1 MQLSTALVLAA
12 AMCGAPVSPV
22 WAQGPQGLQAGN
34 WPTKL
39 VKIVVPFAPGS
50 TPDIVARI
58 LADGLQQKFASS
70 AFVVENKPGASG
82 NIGTDAVAKAA
93 PDGSTIGVS
102 IGGPLAINT
111 VLFSRL
117 PYDPSKDI
125 AAVTLLAIQPS
136 VLVVNTS
143 LGVDSVAGLIA
154 LLKKD
159 PGKYTYGSIGVGSL
173 SHLAMEAIGQKAG
186 AKMVHLPL
194 QGSPAAMTAL
204 LRDDVQIALLP
215 SIAVTPQLESGT
227 LRILA
232 ISTGKRSHFLPD
244 TVTLKE
250 AGIDLEA
257 DAWLGLIAPAGTSPA
272 ILARMQALA
281 SAVITSPAARDKLA
295 AQQMEP
301 VGSTAAEF
309 RAVIDA
315 EIGRWEPLIKAAGI
329 RIN

>member
-1 MQLSTALVLAA
+1 MRLITALVCVA
-12 AMCGAPVSPV
+12 AMYAAPVL
-22 WAQGPQGLQAGN
+22 AEGPEAN
-34 WPTKL
+34 AWPTKL

-50 TPDIVARI
+50 TPDSVARI
-58 LADGLQQKFASS
+58 LADGLQQKISGS
-70 AFVVENKPGASG
+70 TFVVENKPGASG
-82 NIGTDAVAKAA
+82 NIGTDAVAKAV

-111 VLFSRL
+111 ILFSRL
-117 PYDPSKDI
+117 NYDPSKDI
-125 AAVTLLAIQPS
+125 AAVTLLATQPS
-136 VLVVNTS
+136 VLAVNTS
-143 LGVDSVAGLIA
+143 LGVDNVADLIA

-186 AKMVHLPL
+186 ARMVHLPL

-204 LRDDVQIALLP
+204 LRGDVQIALLP
-215 SIAVTPQLESGT
+215 SIAVTPQLESGAI
-227 LRILA
+227 RILA
-232 ISTGKRSHFLPD
+232 ISTQKRSPFLPD
-244 TVTLKE
+244 TMTLKE
-250 AGIDLEA
+250 AGVDVEA

-272 ILARMQALA
+272 MLARMQALA
-281 SAVITSPAARDKLA
+281 AEVITSPAARDKLA
-295 AQQMEP
+295 TQQMEP

-315 EIGRWEPLIKAAGI
+315 EISRWEPLIKAAGI

>member
-1 MQLSTALVLAA
+1 MRLITVLVSLMAMYAAPALAE
-12 AMCGAPVSPV
+12 
-22 WAQGPQGLQAGN
+22 GPKAGD

-50 TPDIVARI
+50 TPDIAARI
-58 LADGLQQKFASS
+58 LADGLQQRVPSS

-111 VLFSRL
+111 ILFSKL
-117 PYDPSKDI
+117 NYDPSKDL
-125 AAVTLLAIQPS
+125 AAVTLLATQPS
-136 VLVVNTS
+136 VLAVNTS
-143 LGVDSVAGLIA
+143 LGVDSVADLIA

-186 AKMVHLPL
+186 ARMVHLPL

-204 LRDDVQIALLP
+204 LRDDVQLALLP
-215 SIAVTPQLESGT
+215 SIAVTPQLESGAIK
-227 LRILA
+227 ILA
-232 ISTGKRSHFLPD
+232 ISTQKRSPFLPD

-250 AGIDLEA
+250 AGIDVEA
-257 DAWLGLIAPAGTSPA
+257 DAWLGLIAPAGTPPEM
-272 ILARMQALA
+272 LARMQALA
-281 SAVITSPAARDKLA
+281 TEVITSPAARDKLA
-295 AQQMEP
+295 TQQMEP
-301 VGSTAAEF
+301 VGSTAVEF
-309 RAVIDA
+309 RAVINA
-315 EIGRWEPLIKAAGI
+315 EVRRWEPLIKAAGI
-329 RIN
+329 KIN